1 MSYVKFD
8 SFNTEDND
16 ISVSSLGTFEDA
28 IVFERLKTAHHE
40 LLSFDRFSNRQRD
53 VSLIFTNDYGFRK
66 FKKAVL
72 KTEMQT
78 IIFGDD
84 ESVKHV
90 GHVTNFQRTQL
101 NETLF
106 EIVVTIELYPFGYL
120 NERTLTL
127 NGNGTVENKG
137 DVECEPKIILSGN
150 GECSLTVGDYVCQL
164 NIDTQL
170 TIECDR
176 TKANVYDKN
185 GNLANSRM
193 KGDFPRLVAGL
204 NGIALTGITQADFLL
219 RERVL

>member
-53 VSLIFTNDYGFRK
+53 VSLVFTNDDGFRK

-72 KTEMQT
+72 KTEVQT
-78 IIFGDD
+78 IVFGDD
-84 ESVKHV
+84 ESVEHI

-120 NERTLTL
+120 KERTVTL
-127 NGNGTVENKG
+127 NANGTIENKG
-137 DVECEPKIILSGN
+137 DVECEPKIFLKGN
-150 GECSLTVGDYVCQL
+150 GECILTVGDYVCRL
-164 NIDTQL
+164 NIDEQL

-185 GNLANSRM
+185 GALANSRM
-193 KGDFPRLVAGL
+193 KGDFPKLVTGL
-204 NGIALTGITQADFLL
+204 NGVALTGITQAEFLL